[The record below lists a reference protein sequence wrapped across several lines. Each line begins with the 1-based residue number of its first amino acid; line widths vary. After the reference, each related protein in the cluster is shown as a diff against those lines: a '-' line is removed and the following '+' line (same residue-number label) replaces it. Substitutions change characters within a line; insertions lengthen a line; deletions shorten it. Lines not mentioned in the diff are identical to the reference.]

1 MDLLPKRDLRH
12 PLLRIEHLSKSFG
25 AHEVLRDIDFT
36 VYRGDVISVIGS
48 SGSGKSTLLR
58 CVNLLE
64 TPSSGE
70 IRFHSSN
77 ILSPGINVPGYR
89 AKVGMVFQ
97 SFNLFD
103 NMSVLKNCEI
113 GQRKVLSRGAEEARE
128 KAMHY
133 LRKVGM
139 APYVNALPRQL
150 SGGQKQRVAI
160 ARALMRDPAVLLADE
175 PVASLDPV
183 TGRQILELLRAIQR
197 GRGVSVL
204 MNSHNLELS
213 LEFSD
218 HIIGINRGRIVF
230 DGAPSDVTE
239 NVLRDIYG
247 GTGASL

>member
-1 MDLLPKRDLRH
+1 MWERSLSGAENYELTGDPFSLDAGGAGPNDKRRRFNMDLLQKRDLRH

-113 GQRKVLSRGAEEARE
+113 GQRKVLSPGRRGGPG
-128 KAMHY
+128 KSH
-133 LRKVGM
+133 
-139 APYVNALPRQL
+139 ALSAQ
-150 SGGQKQRVAI
+150 GG
-160 ARALMRDPAVLLADE
+160 
-175 PVASLDPV
+175 
-183 TGRQILELLRAIQR
+183 
-197 GRGVSVL
+197 
-204 MNSHNLELS
+204 H
-213 LEFSD
+213 
-218 HIIGINRGRIVF
+218 
-230 DGAPSDVTE
+230 GAPT
-239 NVLRDIYG
+239 
-247 GTGASL
+247 